1 MKRKFLVFQH
11 TPWEGPG
18 RHLVN
23 SSKKRKI
30 RLDVACVWREP
41 VPDVSQ
47 HDAIVVLGGT
57 PNVSEED
64 RYPFLRDEKRA
75 IREAIALNKPY
86 LGFCLGHQL
95 LGSVLGAG
103 VGPNFCRSIGFIQ
116 GQLTRDG
123 RNHPVF
129 ADLPNTFNLFK
140 WHSQALMPPFP
151 KEMEILATSADCQIE
166 SISLKGKPHIVG
178 FQFDN
183 YAAAYHDVC
192 EWIEGDRQWL
202 EESRID
208 CDQLRRTARLQEQL
222 MEVQFE
228 LIFDNFVNLIYRE

>member
-1 MKRKFLVFQH
+1 MSPKKTAIPSSAMK
-11 TPWEGPG
+11 
-18 RHLVN
+18 
-23 SSKKRKI
+23 
-30 RLDVACVWREP
+30 
-41 VPDVSQ
+41 
-47 HDAIVVLGGT
+47 
-57 PNVSEED
+57 
-64 RYPFLRDEKRA
+64 KRA

-95 LGSVLGAG
+95 LGSVLGAQ

-129 ADLPNTFNLFK
+129 ADLPNIFNLFK

-208 CDQLRRTARLQEQL
+208 CDPLRRTARVQEQL
-222 MEVQFE
+222 MAVQFE